1 MTSQSD
7 LRLGSRS
14 IGAIIGVV
22 ALLALFTMPVL
33 AQTNGPDVS
42 GIVSLLQ
49 QWQNAIVRVFQ
60 VLLGLATVA
69 FVGMAG
75 LGWGGGLALRRI
87 GIAVGAIVLLESYN
101 QIFIEPAKQAGEG
114 LAPSNGSEASPTP
127 TPKTGSTN
135 SIDIV
140 TTVGDGMANLGET
153 VNSTVPHTADVAM
166 TAQQASHYAAGILTV
181 CAP

>member
-14 IGAIIGVV
+14 IGAIIGIV

-69 FVGMAG
+69 FIGLAG

-114 LAPSNGSEASPTP
+114 LAPSNGSEAGSTP

-153 VNSTVPHTADVAM
+153 MSTTVPHTVDVAM
-166 TAQQASHYAAGILTV
+166 TAQQVSQYAAGTLTV